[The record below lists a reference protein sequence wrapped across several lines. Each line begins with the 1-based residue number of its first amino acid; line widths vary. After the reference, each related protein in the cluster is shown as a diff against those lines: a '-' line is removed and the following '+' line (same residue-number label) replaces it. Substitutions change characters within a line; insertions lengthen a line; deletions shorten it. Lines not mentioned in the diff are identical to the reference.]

1 MWVLI
6 TIRGR
11 SLETNTAGTFLAVQW
26 LGHPGLCAS
35 TAGAW
40 VRSLVGEL
48 RPHKQCG
55 KKKEKKKKKKEKEEE
70 ILQGT
75 RPFGSESDPLGTSG
89 ISHKSL
95 L

>member
-1 MWVLI
+1 MSRERGKSSQGSRSPYLWVLI

-11 SLETNTAGTFLAVQW
+11 SLETNTAGTFLVVQW

-55 KKKEKKKKKKEKEEE
+55 KKEEKKKEGEGGRNTAGNQT
-70 ILQGT
+70 LW
-75 RPFGSESDPLGTSG
+75 L
-89 ISHKSL
+89 
-95 L
+95 

>member
-1 MWVLI
+1 MVRPSRPLRFHC
-6 TIRGR
+6 RG
-11 SLETNTAGTFLAVQW
+11 
-26 LGHPGLCAS
+26 LGKI
-35 TAGAW
+35 
-40 VRSLVGEL
+40 LVGEL

-55 KKKEKKKKKKEKEEE
+55 KKEEKKKKKEKEEE

-75 RPFGSESDPLGTSG
+75 RPFGSESGPLGTLG

>member
-11 SLETNTAGTFLAVQW
+11 SLETNTARTFLAVQW
-26 LGHPGLCAS
+26 LGGPGLCAS
-35 TAGAW
+35 AAVAW
-40 VRSLVGEL
+40 VRSLVGQL

-55 KKKEKKKKKKEKEEE
+55 KKGKKEKKKKKEEE

-75 RPFGSESDPLGTSG
+75 RPFGSETDPLGTLG
-89 ISHKSL
+89 ISHQFL

>member
-48 RPHKQCG
+48 RPHK
-55 KKKEKKKKKKEKEEE
+55 KKKKKEKEEE